1 MDNKLYTAEKQ
12 NSKSSAFL
20 AIKDE
25 DENDESKAFEKEIDV
40 YSDEFWEEQDR
51 LERYIQNRPLHRPKT
66 TIIAVLAWIFTYLFV
81 SFLVPTATIYAF
93 QIANYKWLAY
103 LVSYIVFAFL
113 FLSRICI
120 KSIECY
126 QHYAKEETR
135 RKCVCIPSCSEYS
148 IAVLKKYNLFKAL
161 NKIRIR
167 LFETC
172 GGYGYVHDEP

>member
-1 MDNKLYTAEKQ
+1 MKVKTKTM
-12 NSKSSAFL
+12 KS
-20 AIKDE
+20 E
-25 DENDESKAFEKEIDV
+25 GFEKEIDV
-40 YSDEFWEEQDR
+40 QSDEFWEEQKW
-51 LERYIQNRPLHRPKT
+51 LEVYIRERHLIRPKT
-66 TIIAVLAWIFTYLFV
+66 KITTVLCWLLLYLFV
-81 SFLVPTATIYAF
+81 SFIATVVIIYAF

-103 LVSYIVFAFL
+103 LLSYTVFAFL
-113 FLSRICI
+113 FLKKICI

-148 IAVLKKYNLFKAL
+148 IAVLKKYNIFKAL

-167 LFETC
+167 LFKTC